1 MSEPV
6 FESPRSFAVQR
17 CLLAWHEAYDAN
29 FAKYQDE
36 DDAGDAAAGAFRDHM
51 PDLTGG
57 EDAITDFVACVA
69 QGMLVGAIDPSEGS
83 KLLYAAQVANGL
95 RKNKRPE
102 AKQEVRAAA

>member
-1 MSEPV
+1 MSESA

-17 CLLAWHEAYDAN
+17 CLLAWHEAYDED
-29 FAKYQDE
+29 FAQHNDE
-36 DDAGDAAAGAFRDHM
+36 DNAFDAANSAYREHM

-102 AKQEVRAAA
+102 VMRKVNAAA